1 MIKFKQGQELSSRS
15 ICDYN
20 CIYTSTV
27 LNRTAKTVTINVRG
41 ENKRCKVHESEGVE
55 FIYPFGKYSMCPVFK
70 ADKATYPTELRS
82 L

>member
-41 ENKRCKVHESEGVE
+41 ENKRCKVHEYEGVE
-55 FIYPFGKYSMCPVFK
+55 FIYPLGKYSMCPVFK
-70 ADKATYPTELRS
+70 ADKEFIK
-82 L
+82 